1 MLSGACPVVS
11 SVGDV
16 LRWVRFRL
24 GDGGA
29 RKAVPGCCPPRCW
42 ADEGEPTVELRS
54 SALGDRLGIG
64 WLLRDVDGR
73 SSGQGRTRR
82 QAAMTGTPA
91 RSNRE
96 ETHAIRVWARQ
107 NGHQL
112 SDRGRIPKSV
122 IEAYQAA
129 S

>member
-1 MLSGACPVVS
+1 M
-11 SVGDV
+11 
-16 LRWVRFRL
+16 R
-24 GDGGA
+24 
-29 RKAVPGCCPPRCW
+29 
-42 ADEGEPTVELRS
+42 EPTVELRS

-96 ETHAIRVWARQ
+96 ETHAIRGWAGQ
-107 NGHQL
+107 NGHQP
-112 SDRGRIPKSV
+112 SDRGRIPQSV

-129 S
+129 R

>member
-1 MLSGACPVVS
+1 
-11 SVGDV
+11 
-16 LRWVRFRL
+16 
-24 GDGGA
+24 
-29 RKAVPGCCPPRCW
+29 
-42 ADEGEPTVELRS
+42 LRS

-91 RSNRE
+91 RFNRK
-96 ETHAIRVWARQ
+96 ETHAIREWARQ
-107 NGHQL
+107 NGHQP

-122 IEAYQAA
+122 IETYQAA